1 VTGDDGKLRV
11 NFKEFFAG
19 DKTSILVTVKRQG

>member
-1 VTGDDGKLRV
+1 MHPQTEQEV

-19 DKTSILVTVKRQG
+19 RGELEVGSG